1 MKFLCLDCDQPMKL
15 LDTEGPDEGS
25 LAVTFRCPECGFRVA
40 MLTNPFETQMVRSL
54 GVKIGVAPAAAPV
67 PFEHLRASLAN
78 PRADAFEGTPDSASG
93 SGPGCPFAA
102 MLTETG
108 SLNETAPP
116 APSGITWTPEAEA
129 RIERI
134 PSFIRPMARKAVE
147 RLAESKGYAT
157 VTEAVMDEARGAFGM

>member
-15 LDTEGPDEGS
+15 ITTEGPDQGS

-54 GVKIGVAPAAAPV
+54 GVKIGAAPEAPPA
-67 PFEHLRASLAN
+67 PFEHLRASLADS
-78 PRADAFEGTPDSASG
+78 RADAFVGAPESG

-102 MLTETG
+102 ML
-108 SLNETAPP
+108 SETAPAEASAP
-116 APSGITWTPEAEA
+116 AGITWTPEAEA

-134 PSFIRPMARKAVE
+134 PSFIRPMAKKAVE
-147 RLAESKGYAT
+147 RLAESKGYAAI
-157 VTEAVMDEARGAFGM
+157 TEAVMDEARGAFGM

>member
-1 MKFLCLDCDQPMKL
+1 M
-15 LDTEGPDEGS
+15 
-25 LAVTFRCPECGFRVA
+25 
-40 MLTNPFETQMVRSL
+40 
-54 GVKIGVAPAAAPV
+54 
-67 PFEHLRASLAN
+67 
-78 PRADAFEGTPDSASG
+78 PDSASD

-102 MLTETG
+102 ML
-108 SLNETAPP
+108 NETAAP

-157 VTEAVMDEARGAFGM
+157 VTEAVIDEARGAFGM

>member
-1 MKFLCLDCDQPMKL
+1 MKFLCLGCDEPMKL
-15 LDTEGPDEGS
+15 LGTEGPDEGS
-25 LAVTFRCPECGFRVA
+25 LTVTFRCPECGFRVA

-54 GVKIGVAPAAAPV
+54 GVKIGSAPTAPPR

-78 PRADAFEGTPDSASG
+78 PRPDAFESAPEGSAG

-102 MLTETG
+102 MINEGTPAEATG
-108 SLNETAPP
+108 VA
-116 APSGITWTPEAEA
+116 WTPEAEA

-147 RLAESKGYAT
+147 RLAQSKGYDRI
-157 VTEAVMDEARGAFGM
+157 TEAVMDEARGAFGM

>member
-15 LDTEGPDEGS
+15 HSTAGPDEGS
-25 LAVTFRCPECGFRVA
+25 LSVTFRCPECGFRVA

-54 GVKIGVAPAAAPV
+54 GVKIGAPPEAAPA

-78 PRADAFEGTPDSASG
+78 PRADAFAATPEGATG

-102 MLTETG
+102 MLGETMPVAAT
-108 SLNETAPP
+108 SP
-116 APSGITWTPEAEA
+116 AGITWTPEAEA

-134 PSFIRPMARKAVE
+134 PSFIRPMAKKAVE
-147 RLAESKGYAT
+147 RLAESKGYPT
-157 VTEAVMDEARGAFGM
+157 ITEAVMDEARGAFGM